1 VGSTPLGV
9 ASAHA
14 GCCRCNSCRLNTS
27 ATLRV
32 TNLPTCCCTG
42 TKVDPAAINVQTGK
56 TYEQEFDLEQQR
68 MAVSDD
74 TSDAHASSCDGLLS
88 AQSFAINRQHAVHT
102 HRSFAVRHELLN

>member
-1 VGSTPLGV
+1 LEAEYDLISQKQMQWPQVDGLNPS
-9 ASAHA
+9 
-14 GCCRCNSCRLNTS
+14 RCGFCSCWLLQLQLNTS

-32 TNLPTCCCTG
+32 TNPPTCCCTG

-74 TSDAHASSCDGLLS
+74 PS
-88 AQSFAINRQHAVHT
+88 V
-102 HRSFAVRHELLN
+102 